1 MKTRLPKMLLVALLA
16 AMAHTYAEPSHP
28 QKVDR
33 SGADQYYSTPD
44 GKVTIYDT
52 KDFGVGIDAQPAS
65 TVNIGWADDEAKHD
79 ADITLMGQ
87 KTYESANAVFI
98 GGRGWHKESAD
109 KPAKGVLTLDGGAIL
124 KTDKGGSG
132 VYADHVTVGNCI
144 GADSTLNVLD
154 GTVQTAT
161 LEAAIGG
168 GNAVV
173 NVGSAG
179 SVLVSNLLMGTNN
192 VDGSGKAS
200 MNISNGAVVVSNIA
214 SLGYEDADVSGFGGV
229 ADVVISGNGSLT
241 TAALT
246 LGANQGTHGAVSRGA
261 VYVQGGALSVTGGE
275 TNIGVNGG
283 KGSIIVTDG
292 GTANLGGG
300 DVYLGYSDQD
310 GDDTDALLEVTQGKL
325 AHSGNMYVGDIE
337 GYSNAS
343 LILGSASNASLGCV
357 EVSRNALID
366 LSGQVTAGTIN
377 LYDGAH
383 LAGKPNQ
390 AGGSVDIHIIHEA
403 EEGGLYYPPH
413 IVIADDSANTGTKGF
428 TLTPGTTVHA
438 PYDTHLEV
446 EKGATLEFGQGTM
459 HLQDGI
465 LYIDSYKEAAGSIT
479 LASGSSV
486 GYISLKDNADIH
498 SWVSKLSAQNPE
510 SRVALID
517 TSDFQHWNGSYGV
530 FTSSQS
536 GQLVARDLSSLYV
549 IKFTDTNIHTLNGDE
564 DFKGFYL
571 ELADRYPADDAY
583 DDLDRNEQVAY
594 DTIKELDKDIE
605 NLPPDLQEIVH
616 EVLNTPGDTQA
627 NELAKVLDA
636 LNGSTMAVMMHNQIE
651 GNLAQQRRLRSRA
664 YNGRNLRHDK
674 GCTDIYAEAF
684 YDNQHVDYR
693 RSAGMGHNRNEWGG
707 LIGGDTCIG
716 KNWRVG
722 ADFAMSWSHVNP
734 TGGMKF
740 KQNSMYMD
748 VYATMHKGNWRS
760 ITGIG
765 MGLHNFDVKRGM
777 NGNVWAKADDVKGTA
792 INITEEVAY
801 DYHYDD
807 KTVLQPYVAIDMNIN
822 RIDEFTDT
830 GLGSANLHCRRQSA
844 FATDIT
850 IGGRYIHDFSLVR
863 NAPDATWTAQLGV
876 TASVGDTTADLDL
889 NFVGAPDKRF
899 IITTPKRDV
908 VGLNVGTGLTVP
920 VSEHTAIYGGV
931 QAIIRGDSHS
941 IDANLGVRYAF

>member
-1 MKTRLPKMLLVALLA
+1 MKTRLPKMLLAALLA
-16 AMAHTYAEPSHP
+16 AMAHTYAEPTHP
-28 QKVDR
+28 QDVAR
-33 SGADQYYSTPD
+33 SGADQYYSTSK
-44 GKVTIYDT
+44 GQVTISDT

-65 TVNIGWADDEAKHD
+65 TVNIGWAEGSETHD
-79 ADITLMGQ
+79 ADITLTGPN
-87 KTYESANAVFI
+87 TYESANAVFI

-109 KPAKGVLTLDGGAIL
+109 KPAKGVLTLDGGAVL
-124 KTDKGGSG
+124 TTDKGGSG
-132 VYADHVTVGNCI
+132 AAADHVTMGNCV

-154 GTVQTAT
+154 GTLVTAS
-161 LEAAIGG
+161 LEASIGG
-168 GNAVV
+168 GNAKI

-179 SVLVSNLLMGTNN
+179 VVHVNTLQMGTNN
-192 VDGSGKAS
+192 VKGGGSAH
-200 MNISNGAVVVSNIA
+200 MEINGGSVKVEGDTT
-214 SLGYEDADVSGFGGV
+214 LGCQDLGNQKLGGE
-229 ADVVISGNGSLT
+229 AEVVINSGSLST
-241 TAALT
+241 RTLT
-246 LGANQGTHGAVSRGA
+246 VGANDDKHDAVSKGS
-261 VYVQGGALSVTGGE
+261 VKVQGGTLTVNGGDTNIGINGGEGSLIVTGGK
-275 TNIGVNGG
+275 V
-283 KGSIIVTDG
+283 
-292 GTANLGGG
+292 NLGGG
-300 DVYLGYSDQD
+300 AVYLGDTD
-310 GDDTDALLEVTQGKL
+310 DDTDGSYALLKVDNGTLTHTGK
-325 AHSGNMYVGDIE
+325 MYVGDIDGNAKSALVLGAASTATL
-337 GYSNAS
+337 GY
-343 LILGSASNASLGCV
+343 V
-357 EVSRNALID
+357 EVSCDALID
-366 LSGQVTAGTIN
+366 LSGQVTASTIN
-377 LYDGAH
+377 LYDRAR

-390 AGGSVDIHIIHEA
+390 AGGKVDINIIHEVD
-403 EEGGLYYPPH
+403 GDVDYPPY
-413 IVIADDSANTGTKGF
+413 IVITKDDYTGTKGF
-428 TLTPGTTVHA
+428 SLTSGTTVHA
-438 PYDTHLEV
+438 PLNTHLEV
-446 EKGATLEFGQGTM
+446 EEGATLEFGQGTM
-459 HLQDGI
+459 HLQEGI
-465 LYIDSYKEAAGSIT
+465 LYIDSYQQSAGAIT
-479 LASGSSV
+479 LASGSSI
-486 GYISLKDNADIH
+486 GYISLAGNDPIKSLLPQLDVDKN
-498 SWVSKLSAQNPE
+498 N
-510 SRVALID
+510 RVAVIK
-517 TSDFQHWNGSYGV
+517 TNDFQANGGDYGV
-530 FTSSQS
+530 FTSTQS
-536 GQLVARDLSSLYV
+536 GQLVARDLSALYV
-549 IKFTDTNIHTLNGDE
+549 IKFTNTPLATLNGGD
-564 DFKGFYL
+564 DFEGFYL
-571 ELADRYPADDAY
+571 ELADRYPAEDAY
-583 DDLDRNEQVAY
+583 DDLDRNEQVAF

-748 VYATMHKGNWRS
+748 VYATVHKGNWRS

-765 MGLHNFDVKRGM
+765 LGLHNFDVKRGM

-801 DYHYDD
+801 DYHYND

-876 TASVGDTTADLDL
+876 TVSVGDTTADLDL

>member
-1 MKTRLPKMLLVALLA
+1 MKTRLPKMLLAALLA
-16 AMAHTYAEPSHP
+16 AMAPVFGAP
-28 QKVDR
+28 QNVTSEGSNHYYDTDGKGQVTITQAADFGMGLA
-33 SGADQYYSTPD
+33 SGASD
-44 GKVTIYDT
+44 
-52 KDFGVGIDAQPAS
+52 
-65 TVNIGWADDEAKHD
+65 TVNIGWGDKTTAYN
-79 ADITLMGQ
+79 ADIVLSGGN
-87 KTYESANAVFI
+87 TYATPNALFI
-98 GGRGWHKESAD
+98 GGPGWGHFLKDGYQAAAGS
-109 KPAKGVLTLDGGAIL
+109 LTITGGA
-124 KTDKGGSG
+124 TVVTGAVYSG
-132 VYADHVTVGNCI
+132 YAGNHVTMGSCVG
-144 GADSTLNVLD
+144 AESTLVVEN
-154 GTVQTAT
+154 GSVQSAA
-161 LEAAIGG
+161 LEASIGG
-168 GNAVV
+168 GNA
-173 NVGSAG
+173 NITVGPAG
-179 SVLVSNLLMGTNN
+179 SILVNTLQMGANN
-192 VDGSGKAS
+192 VDNNGKAF
-200 MNISNGAVVVSNIA
+200 MEVNGGSVVVEGDTI
-214 SLGYEDADVSGFGGV
+214 LGYQDPGNDRLGGV
-229 ADVVISGNGSLT
+229 ADVVLKGGSLAT
-241 TAALT
+241 STLT
-246 LGANQGTHGAVSRGA
+246 
-261 VYVQGGALSVTGGE
+261 
-275 TNIGVNGG
+275 IGVNGENHEAESH
-283 KGSIIVTDG
+283 GSVSVNG
-292 GTANLGGG
+292 GTLTVNGGQVNIGLNGGSGVVTVNGNGVARLGTG
-300 DVYLGYSDQD
+300 DVYLGDTEDPAD
-310 GDDTDALLEVTQGKL
+310 GSYAMLKVDQGKL
-325 AHSGNMYVGDIE
+325 VHTGNMYVGDIA
-337 GYSNAS
+337 GNADAS
-343 LILGSASNASLGCV
+343 LVLGAASKATLGYV

-366 LSGQVTAGTIN
+366 LSGQVEAGTIN
-377 LYDGAH
+377 LYDGAR
-383 LAGKPNQ
+383 LAGAPNRN
-390 AGGSVDIHIIHEA
+390 GGSVELNIIHE
-403 EEGGLYYPPH
+403 EELPPH
-413 IVIADDSANTGTKGF
+413 IVITNDEYTGTAGF
-428 TLTPGTTVHA
+428 TLTAGTTVHA
-438 PYDTHLEV
+438 PYQTHLQV
-446 EKGATLEFGQGTM
+446 EKGATLAFGEGTM

-465 LYIDSYKEAAGSIT
+465 LYIDSYQKEAGAIT
-479 LASGSSV
+479 LASGSST
-486 GYISLKDNADIH
+486 GYISLKENANLH
-498 SWVSKLSAQNPE
+498 GWVNQLTPMDAN

-517 TSDFQHWNGSYGV
+517 TTDFQAHGGDYGV
-530 FTSSQS
+530 FESTKS
-536 GQLVARDLSSLYV
+536 GQLVARDLSALYV
-549 IKFTDTNIHTLNGDE
+549 IKFTNAPLATLNGGN
-564 DFKGFYL
+564 DFEGFYL
-571 ELADRYPADDAY
+571 QLLERYPAEDVY
-583 DDLDRNEQVAY
+583 DDLDRNEQVAF

-616 EVLNTPGDTQA
+616 EVLNIPGATEGQKV
-627 NELAKVLDA
+627 AKVLDA

-748 VYATMHKGNWRS
+748 VYATVHKGNWRS

-765 MGLHNFDVKRGM
+765 LGLHNFDVKRGM

-801 DYHYDD
+801 DYHYND

-920 VSEHTAIYGGV
+920 VCEHTAIYGGV

-941 IDANLGVRYAF
+941 FDANLGVRYAF

>member
-1 MKTRLPKMLLVALLA
+1 MKTRLPKMLLAALLA
-16 AMAHTYAEPSHP
+16 AMAHSYADITPIGEG
-28 QKVDR
+28 R
-33 SGADQYYSTPD
+33 YYSGTEVITSVD
-44 GKVTIYDT
+44 QFGAGNYAGK
-52 KDFGVGIDAQPAS
+52 AS
-65 TVNIGWADDEAKHD
+65 TVNIGWGDGTTAKD
-79 ADITLMGQ
+79 ANITLSGN
-87 KTYESANAVFI
+87 NAFTTPNALFI
-98 GGRGWHKESAD
+98 GGRGWDRSGENVA
-109 KPAKGVLTLDGGAIL
+109 ARGELTLQDGAVL
-124 KTDKGGSG
+124 STASQFASDDPSRP
-132 VYADHVTVGNCI
+132 YADHVTMGNCI

-154 GTVQTAT
+154 GTLVTSA
-161 LEAAIGG
+161 LEASISGG
-168 GNAVV
+168 DANITVAPAGLIS
-173 NVGSAG
+173 VGT
-179 SVLVSNLLMGTNN
+179 LMLGTNN
-192 VDGSGKAS
+192 VGGQGAAHMEVNGGSVNVAGASSIGYQDPVHGTLGGEAEVIIRDGG
-200 MNISNGAVVVSNIA
+200 
-214 SLGYEDADVSGFGGV
+214 SLST
-229 ADVVISGNGSLT
+229 GSLT
-241 TAALT
+241 V
-246 LGANQGTHGAVSRGA
+246 GANWENHDAVSNG
-261 VYVQGGALSVTGGE
+261 VVNVLGGTLSVNGGN
-275 TNIGVNGG
+275 TNIGINGG
-283 KGSIIVTDG
+283 DGRVTVEFG
-292 GTANLGGG
+292 GTLNLGNGTALIGYTDTAG
-300 DVYLGYSDQD
+300 DGTNAVLW
-310 GDDTDALLEVTQGKL
+310 VKQGTL
-325 AHSGNMYVGDIE
+325 THSGEMYVGDIDGNSTADLVLGSE
-337 GYSNAS
+337 SNAT
-343 LILGSASNASLGCV
+343 LGYV
-357 EVSRNALID
+357 EVSSNGLID
-366 LSGQVTAGTIN
+366 LSGQVKAGTIN
-377 LYDGAH
+377 LYDGAY
-383 LAGKPNQ
+383 LAGSPNQ
-390 AGGSVDIHIIHEA
+390 AGGSVDINIIHE
-403 EEGGLYYPPH
+403 EDYPPH
-413 IVIADDSANTGTKGF
+413 IIITDNSGYTGTKGF
-428 TLTPGTTVHA
+428 TLTSGTTVHA
-438 PYDTHLEV
+438 PVNTHLDVAE
-446 EKGATLEFGQGTM
+446 GATLAFGNGTM
-459 HLQDGI
+459 HLQEDI
-465 LYIDSYKEAAGSIT
+465 LYIGSNGNTAGTIT

-486 GYISLKDNADIH
+486 GYISLSGNTILH
-498 SWVSKLSAQNPE
+498 NWIGQMTPTNPE
-510 SRVALID
+510 GRVALID
-517 TSDFQHWNGSYGV
+517 TSEFLDNGGKTGV
-530 FTSSQS
+530 FTTTAS

-549 IKFTDTNIHTLNGDE
+549 IKFTNEGLATLNEGS
-564 DFKGFYL
+564 DFRGFYL

-748 VYATMHKGNWRS
+748 VYATVHKGNWRS

-765 MGLHNFDVKRGM
+765 LGLHNFDVKRGM

-801 DYHYDD
+801 DYHYND

-876 TASVGDTTADLDL
+876 TVSVGDTTADLDL

-941 IDANLGVRYAF
+941 FDANLGVRYAF

>member
-1 MKTRLPKMLLVALLA
+1 MKTRLPKMLLAALLA
-16 AMAHTYAEPSHP
+16 AMAHSYADITPIGE
-28 QKVDR
+28 DR
-33 SGADQYYSTPD
+33 YYSGTEVITSVD
-44 GKVTIYDT
+44 QFGTGDYAGK
-52 KDFGVGIDAQPAS
+52 AS
-65 TVNIGWADDEAKHD
+65 TVNIGWGDGTTAKD
-79 ADITLMGQ
+79 ANITLSGN
-87 KTYESANAVFI
+87 NAFTTPNALFI
-98 GGRGWHKESAD
+98 GGRGWNRGAENVA
-109 KPAKGVLTLDGGAIL
+109 ACGVLTLEGGASL
-124 KTDKGGSG
+124 TTASKFASDDPSRA
-132 VYADHVTVGNCI
+132 YANHVTMGNCP
-144 GADSTLNVLD
+144 GAQSVLNVKNGSVNTGSMD
-154 GTVQTAT
+154 VSV
-161 LEAAIGG
+161 GG
-168 GNAVV
+168 GNATVNVAGQGTVNADFMRLGTNGQAGESQGVV
-173 NVGSAG
+173 NVDGGTVYIKGHTSAG
-179 SVLVSNLLMGTNN
+179 YQDPEYSRSGGTAKINVSNKGEFST
-192 VDGSGKAS
+192 G
-200 MNISNGAVVVSNIA
+200 
-214 SLGYEDADVSGFGGV
+214 
-229 ADVVISGNGSLT
+229 
-241 TAALT
+241 ALT
-246 LGANQGTHGAVSRGA
+246 LGANIDDAVS
-261 VYVQGGALSVTGGE
+261 VGE
-275 TNIGVNGG
+275 IVVNGG
-283 KGSIIVTDG
+283 TLTVRGDWTPEEEGQDVTWIGIAG
-292 GTANLGGG
+292 GTGIIGVLNGGVADMGSKDIVLG
-300 DVYLGYSDQD
+300 D
-310 GDDTDALLEVTQGKL
+310 GESKADITVENSTFKHNGVLFI
-325 AHSGNMYVGDIE
+325 NDIE
-337 GYSNAS
+337 GNAEAAFHSNA
-343 LILGSASNASLGCV
+343 GSTV
-357 EVSRNALID
+357 VVKDIEVSRNGLLAL
-366 LSGQVTAGTIN
+366 GGNVTQNGSICMF
-377 LYDGAH
+377 DGSS
-383 LAGKPNQ
+383 LAGAPVTSKAVIEIINESDTKEPVYVNIVHDEKSGL
-390 AGGSVDIHIIHEA
+390 AGFETT
-403 EEGGLYYPPH
+403 L
-413 IVIADDSANTGTKGF
+413 NT
-428 TLTPGTTVHA
+428 TLECAVN
-438 PYDTHLEV
+438 THLQV
-446 EKGATLEFGQGTM
+446 EEDATLSFGQGVV

-465 LYIDSYKEAAGSIT
+465 LYIDSLDGGAGTIT
-479 LASGSSV
+479 LASSSSV
-486 GYISLKDNADIH
+486 GYISLKDNANLH
-498 SWVSKLSAQNPE
+498 GWVSQLSAQNPE
-510 SRVALID
+510 GRVALID
-517 TSDFQHWNGSYGV
+517 TSNFQDGSGYSYGV

-536 GQLVARDLSSLYV
+536 GQLVARDLSALYV
-549 IKFTDTNIHTLNGDE
+549 IKFTDKAVSTLNAE
-564 DFKGFYL
+564 NFKGFYL
-571 ELADRYPADDAY
+571 QLLERYPAEDAY
-583 DDLDRNEQVAY
+583 DDLDRNEQVAF

-748 VYATMHKGNWRS
+748 VYATVHKGNWRS

-765 MGLHNFDVKRGM
+765 LGLHNFDVKRGM

-801 DYHYDD
+801 DYHYSD

-941 IDANLGVRYAF
+941 FDANLGVRYAF

>member
-1 MKTRLPKMLLVALLA
+1 MKTRLPKMLLAALLA
-16 AMAHTYAEPSHP
+16 TMAPVFAHP
-28 QKVDR
+28 QQVVQENNN
-33 SGADQYYSTPD
+33 QYYSTSGPVKITNAED
-44 GKVTIYDT
+44 Y
-52 KDFGVGIDAQPAS
+52 GVGINPAASS
-65 TVNIGWADDEAKHD
+65 TVNIGWSDKQGQVYD
-79 ADITLMGQ
+79 ADITLDGSHV
-87 KTYESANAVFI
+87 YESANALFI
-98 GGRGWHKESAD
+98 GGPGWGHLLSEGYKASTG
-109 KPAKGVLTLDGGAIL
+109 KLTVTGGA
-124 KTDKGGSG
+124 TVVTGVVDGS
-132 VYADHVTVGNCI
+132 AAANHVTMGSCA
-144 GADSTLNVLD
+144 GAESTLIVENGKLES
-154 GTVQTAT
+154 GT
-161 LEAAIGG
+161 LEASIGG
-168 GNAVV
+168 GNADIT
-173 NVGSAG
+173 VGSAG
-179 SVLVSNLLMGTNN
+179 VISVGTLQMGTNN
-192 VDGSGKAS
+192 VGEAGAAKMTINGGSV
-200 MNISNGAVVVSNIA
+200 NVSGGTSI
-214 SLGYEDADVSGFGGV
+214 GYEDSSVSTLGGV
-229 ADVVISGNGSLT
+229 ADVTITAGGSLT
-241 TAALT
+241 TNALT
-246 LGANQGTHGAVSRGA
+246 VGANQTTHDAVSKGSIL
-261 VYVQGGALSVTGGE
+261 VQGGTLTVNGGE
-275 TNIGVNGG
+275 TDIGINGADGSVIVTNGG
-283 KGSIIVTDG
+283 TV
-292 GTANLGGG
+292 NLGGG
-300 DVYLGYSDQD
+300 DVYLGYSDQA
-310 GDDTDALLEVTQGKL
+310 GDNTKAMLQVGNGKL
-325 AHSGNMYVGDIE
+325 AHGGYMYVGDID
-337 GYSNAS
+337 GNADAS
-343 LILGSASNASLGCV
+343 LVLGGDSTATLGYV
-357 EVSRNALID
+357 EVSSNALID
-366 LSGQVTAGTIN
+366 LSGQVTAKTIN
-377 LYDGAH
+377 LYDKAR
-383 LAGKPNQ
+383 LAGAPNPY
-390 AGGSVDIHIIHEA
+390 GGSVDINIIHEA
-403 EEGGLYYPPH
+403 SADVDYPPY
-413 IVIADDSANTGTKGF
+413 IVITKDTPIGTAGF
-428 TLTPGTTVHA
+428 TLTSGTTVHA
-438 PYDTHLEV
+438 PYETHLQV
-446 EKGATLEFGQGTM
+446 EKGATLAFGAGTM
-459 HLQDGI
+459 HLQEGI
-465 LYIDSYKEAAGSIT
+465 LYIDSYDGAAGSIT
-479 LASGSSV
+479 LASGSSI
-486 GYISLKDNADIH
+486 GYISLAGNDPIKSYLPSLEADRENA
-498 SWVSKLSAQNPE
+498 
-510 SRVALID
+510 RVALID
-517 TSDFQHWNGSYGV
+517 TSDFQNNGGANGV
-530 FTSSQS
+530 FQSTKS
-536 GQLVARDLSSLYV
+536 GQLVARDLSALYV

-748 VYATMHKGNWRS
+748 VYATVHKGNWRS

-765 MGLHNFDVKRGM
+765 LGLHNFDVKRGM

-801 DYHYDD
+801 DYHYSD

-876 TASVGDTTADLDL
+876 TVSVGDTTADLDL
-889 NFVGAPDKRF
+889 NFVGAPEKRF

>member
-1 MKTRLPKMLLVALLA
+1 MKTRLPKMLLAALLA
-16 AMAHTYAEPSHP
+16 AMTYTYAEVAIESAGTA
-28 QKVDR
+28 DR
-33 SGADQYYSTPD
+33 YYSGSGVITD
-44 GKVTIYDT
+44 VKE
-52 KDFGVGIDAQPAS
+52 FGTGNYADKAS
-65 TVNIGWADDEAKHD
+65 TVNIGWGSDSGAKNADV
-79 ADITLMGQ
+79 TLSGAN
-87 KTYESANAVFI
+87 TFTTPNAVFI
-98 GGRGWHKESAD
+98 GGRGWNRDEKNAAAH
-109 KPAKGVLTLDGGAIL
+109 GVLTLKDGAVL
-124 KTDKGGSG
+124 STASQFTDSDPSRA
-132 VYADHVTVGNCI
+132 YADHVTMGNCI

-154 GTVQTAT
+154 GRLVTAT
-161 LEAAIGG
+161 LEASIGG
-168 GNAVV
+168 GDAKI

-179 SVLVSNLLMGTNN
+179 VIHVYTLQMGTNN
-192 VDGSGKAS
+192 VGGKGKAFMS
-200 MNISNGAVVVSNIA
+200 IDGGSVVVDGDTA
-214 SLGYEDADVSGFGGV
+214 LGYRDPGKDNLGGV
-229 ADVVISGNGSLT
+229 AGVVINRGSLT
-241 TAALT
+241 TSSLTIGDNDENHKAASE
-246 LGANQGTHGAVSRGA
+246 GSVE
-261 VYVQGGALSVTGGE
+261 VQGGTLTVKDGD
-275 TNIGVNGG
+275 TNIGINGG
-283 KGSIIVTDG
+283 KGSVIVANG
-292 GTANLGGG
+292 GTVNLGGG
-300 DVYLGYSDQD
+300 DVYLGYSDLAE
-310 GDDTDALLEVTQGKL
+310 DDTKAVLQV
-325 AHSGNMYVGDIE
+325 GNGRLFHDGYMYVGDIY
-337 GYSNAS
+337 GNADAA
-343 LILGSASNASLGCV
+343 LILGGDSKAALGHV
-357 EVSRNALID
+357 DVSSNALID
-366 LSGQVTAGTIN
+366 LSGQVTAKTIN
-377 LYDGAH
+377 LYANAR
-383 LAGKPNQ
+383 LAGNPNPY
-390 AGGSVDIHIIHEA
+390 GGSVDINIIHEA
-403 EEGGLYYPPH
+403 DGAIDYPPY
-413 IVIADDSANTGTKGF
+413 IVITKDTPTGTAGF
-428 TLTPGTTVHA
+428 TLTSGTTVHA
-438 PYDTHLEV
+438 PYDTHLQVQE
-446 EKGATLEFGQGTM
+446 GAALKFGEGTM

-465 LYIDSYKEAAGSIT
+465 LYIDSYNDAAGTIT
-479 LASGSSV
+479 LASSSSV
-486 GYISLKDNADIH
+486 GYISLKDNADLH
-498 SWVSKLSAQNPE
+498 GWVNQLTPMDAN

-517 TSDFQHWNGSYGV
+517 TTDFQDKKGSYGV
-530 FTSSQS
+530 FQSTKS
-536 GQLVARDLSSLYV
+536 GQLVARDLSALYV
-549 IKFTDTNIHTLNGDE
+549 IKFTDAAVSTLNGGE

-571 ELADRYPADDAY
+571 QLAERYPAEDVY
-583 DDLDRNEQVAY
+583 DDLDRNEQVAF

-616 EVLNTPGDTQA
+616 EVLNIPGATEGQKV
-627 NELAKVLDA
+627 AKVLDA

-748 VYATMHKGNWRS
+748 VYATVHKGNWRS

-765 MGLHNFDVKRGM
+765 LGLHNFDVKRGM

-801 DYHYDD
+801 DYHYND

-876 TASVGDTTADLDL
+876 TVSVGDTTADLDL

-941 IDANLGVRYAF
+941 FDANLGVRYAF

>member
-1 MKTRLPKMLLVALLA
+1 MKTRLPKMLLAALLA
-16 AMAHTYAEPSHP
+16 AMTYTYAEVAIES
-28 QKVDR
+28 DGTANR
-33 SGADQYYSTPD
+33 YYSGD
-44 GKVTIYDT
+44 GVITDANK
-52 KDFGVGIDAQPAS
+52 FGMGDSAGAAA
-65 TVNIGWADDEAKHD
+65 TVNIGWGDMTAAHD
-79 ADITLMGQ
+79 ANVTLSG
-87 KTYESANAVFI
+87 ANFSTPNALFI
-98 GGRGWHKESAD
+98 GGPGWGHKESAGY
-109 KPAKGVLTLDGGAIL
+109 KASTGTLTITNGATVKTGVVESSAAANHVTM
-124 KTDKGGSG
+124 GGSKSAVSNLIVQNG
-132 VYADHVTVGNCI
+132 KVQS
-144 GADSTLNVLD
+144 GA
-154 GTVQTAT
+154 
-161 LEAAIGG
+161 LEASIGG
-168 GNAVV
+168 GQANITVE
-173 NVGSAG
+173 SAG
-179 SVLVSNLLMGTNN
+179 LIEVGTLRLGTNN
-192 VDGSGKAS
+192 EGGNGVAH
-200 MNISNGAVVVSNIA
+200 MNINGGSVNVAGESSI
-214 SLGYEDADVSGFGGV
+214 GYEDASVGKWGGV
-229 ADVVISGNGSLT
+229 ADVVINGGSLT
-241 TAALT
+241 TSALT
-246 LGANQGTHGAVSRGA
+246 
-261 VYVQGGALSVTGGE
+261 
-275 TNIGVNGG
+275 IGVNDENHDAVSQGFVTVNGG
-283 KGSIIVTDG
+283 SLVVEGGQVNIGFNGGEGSVSVDKGGV
-292 GTANLGGG
+292 AKLGAG
-300 DVYLGYSDQD
+300 DVYLGGTEAPSD
-310 GDDTDALLEVTQGKL
+310 GSYAMLKVAQGTL
-325 AHSGNMYVGDIE
+325 VHTGNMYVGDID
-337 GYSNAS
+337 GNANAS
-343 LILGSASNASLGCV
+343 LVLGDASNATLGYV

-366 LSGQVTAGTIN
+366 LSGQVKAGTIN
-377 LYDGAH
+377 LYDGAR
-383 LAGKPNQ
+383 LAGNPNPY
-390 AGGSVDIHIIHEA
+390 GGSVDINIIHEA
-403 EEGGLYYPPH
+403 DEHDDYPPH
-413 IVIADDSANTGTKGF
+413 IVITKDTLTGTAGF
-428 TLTPGTTVHA
+428 TLTSGTTVHA
-438 PYDTHLEV
+438 PVNTHLDVV
-446 EKGATLEFGQGTM
+446 EGATLAFGNGTM
-459 HLQDGI
+459 HLQEDI
-465 LYIDSYKEAAGSIT
+465 LYIGSNGNTAGTIT

-486 GYISLKDNADIH
+486 GYISLSGNTILH
-498 SWVSKLSAQNPE
+498 NWIGQMTPTNPE
-510 SRVALID
+510 GRVALID
-517 TSDFQHWNGSYGV
+517 TSEFLDNGGKTGV
-530 FTSSQS
+530 FTTTAS

-549 IKFTDTNIHTLNGDE
+549 IKFTNEGLATLNEGS
-564 DFKGFYL
+564 DFRGFYL
-571 ELADRYPADDAY
+571 ELADRYPAEDAY
-583 DDLDRNEQVAY
+583 DDLDRNEQVAF

-748 VYATMHKGNWRS
+748 VYATVHKGNWRS

-801 DYHYDD
+801 DYHYSD

-876 TASVGDTTADLDL
+876 TVSVGDTTADLDL

-941 IDANLGVRYAF
+941 FDANLGVRYAF